1 MRILPKDKQVLSHPY
16 RLIGF
21 TNMFQLLNQ
30 SSTAYSYDSSF
41 SSHKLL
47 RSIDIHVFPQAYQW
61 HVRAKVHVNT
71 ECCFSGINIALAMS
85 DVFEQVDISSF
96 SRMFK

>member
-1 MRILPKDKQVLSHPY
+1 MRILPKDKQVLSHPN

-30 SSTAYSYDSSF
+30 RSTAYSYDLSF